1 MNWDKKDGDPNTFL
15 DAVVDPE
22 VDVPKR
28 AKPDISMLEDAL
40 EVDDEG
46 NVKFLPIVG
55 GKVVIE
61 RQFEGQWLDTN
72 LYTVTAIDPETGALR
87 LIRDEFGHQAMSN
100 YVEAILHGHIFKL
113 PPKKGPVVK
122 RKVRV
127 KKVKPEKGDVTLT
140 VPDPNA
146 PKRGRGRPKGT
157 LNKKTIE
164 KLKAQGKWSGH
175 TST

>member
-1 MNWDKKDGDPNTFL
+1 MNWDKKDGDPDTFL
-15 DAVVDPE
+15 DAVIDPE

-100 YVEAILHGHIFKL
+100 YMEAILRGHIFKL
-113 PPKKGPVVK
+113 PPKKGPIVK

-127 KKVKPEKGDVTLT
+127 SRKSKEKETIT
-140 VPDPNA
+140 IPDPNQ
-146 PKRGRGRPKGT
+146 PKRGRGRPKGSK
-157 LNKKTIE
+157 NRPKDVIKVE
-164 KLKAQGKWSGH
+164 KVQGKKSGKPV
-175 TST
+175 